1 MSALTITMTV
11 NGQNRALAIEP
22 NETLLNVLRERLGL
36 TGAKYGCG
44 IGECGAC
51 TVLLDGKPVLS
62 CQLLAVTCD
71 GKSVVTAEGLS
82 KGKEVHPMQEAY
94 VDEGAVQCG
103 FCTPGMVI
111 SSVALVREKP
121 IPSTEDIKEALRG
134 NVCRCTGYENIINAV
149 KTGAEQMKPENR
161 HKKGKKR

>member
-1 MSALTITMTV
+1 MSALPIELVV
-11 NGQNRALAIEP
+11 NGRSYKLFVEP
-22 NETLLNVLRERLGL
+22 NETLLNVLRGRFHF

-62 CQLLAVTCD
+62 CQLLAATCD
-71 GKSVVTAEGLS
+71 GKRVGTIEGLAN
-82 KGKEVHPMQEAY
+82 GKEDHPMQEAF

-111 SSVALVREKP
+111 SSVALVEEIP
-121 IPSTEDIKEALRG
+121 EPSTGEIKEALRG
-134 NVCRCTGYENIINAV
+134 NFCRCTGYENIIRAV
-149 KTGAEQMKPENR
+149 KSGARKMKEKNTE
-161 HKKGKKR
+161 